1 MPLAMNPSDLLN
13 GVPNLLPLAFEEVAE
28 AASEEAVHGAGMYIF
43 IVVGLVIAA
52 ILALLSLAKGGY
64 NQRVFKNVWSQRAE
78 QLYLFLEQFAVG
90 IIGLHGRKY
99 LPVLATFWLVI
110 FFSNFIG
117 LFLPYAPTADLSIN
131 LGMALVAVGYVQWEG
146 IKTNGFL
153 GHFRHFA
160 GPKLG
165 GPLVIVSG
173 MIFIIEVVSEAMKN
187 VSLSLRLYG
196 NIDGGHKAVET
207 INGLVK
213 LPFLPEDSMGIP
225 FGGLLLPIKLL
236 TCLVQAMVFVLLLCV
251 YLSLV
256 THHEDDH
263 SNTHEPGRH
272 DIGHHPSPSLA

>member
-1 MPLAMNPSDLLN
+1 MNPSNLLN
-13 GVPNLLPLAFEEVAE
+13 GLPNLPLAFQEAE
-28 AASEEAVHGAGMYIF
+28 AVAREGQENASHGAGMYILVVLA
-43 IVVGLVIAA
+43 IVIGA
-52 ILALLSLAKGGY
+52 ILLLLSMARSGY
-64 NQRVFKNVWSQRAE
+64 GDRIFKNAWSQRAE

-90 IIGLHGRKY
+90 IIGIHGRKY

-117 LFLPYAPTADLSIN
+117 LFIPYAPTADLSIN
-131 LGMALVAVGYVQWEG
+131 LGLALVAIGYVQWEG
-146 IKTNGFL
+146 MKTNGVL
-153 GHFRHFA
+153 GHFKHFA

-165 GPLVIVSG
+165 GPLVIVSA
-173 MIFIIEVVSEAMKN
+173 MIFVIEIVSEAMKN

-196 NIDGGHKAVET
+196 NISGGHTAVET
-207 INGLVK
+207 INGLVH
-213 LPFLPEDSMGIP
+213 LPWLPEGAMGIP

-263 SNTHEPGRH
+263 SDVHEPGHH
-272 DIGHHPSPSLA
+272 DIGHSAGPSLA

>member
-1 MPLAMNPSDLLN
+1 MNPSDLLN
-13 GVPNLLPLAFEEVAE
+13 GLPNLPLAFEEVAE
-28 AASEEAVHGAGMYIF
+28 AASQEAVHGAGWYIF
-43 IVVGLVIAA
+43 VVLGLVVA
-52 ILALLSLAKGGY
+52 IVLGLLSLARAGY
-64 NQRVFKNVWSQRAE
+64 GQRVFKNAWSQRAE

-90 IIGLHGRKY
+90 IIGAHGRRY

-110 FFSNFIG
+110 FFSNFVG

-131 LGMALVAVGYVQWEG
+131 LGMALVAVGYVQYEG
-146 IKTNGFL
+146 IKSNGLL
-153 GHFRHFA
+153 GHFKHFA

-173 MIFIIEVVSEAMKN
+173 MIFIIEIVSEAMKN

-207 INGLVK
+207 INGLAK

-263 SNTHEPGRH
+263 SDAHEPSPN
-272 DIGHHPSPSLA
+272 DIGHSPAPSLA